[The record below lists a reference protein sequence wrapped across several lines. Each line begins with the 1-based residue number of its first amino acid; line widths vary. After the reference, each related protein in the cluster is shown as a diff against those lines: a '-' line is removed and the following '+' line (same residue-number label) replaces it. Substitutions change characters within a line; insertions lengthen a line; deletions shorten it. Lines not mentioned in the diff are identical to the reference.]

1 MNLVMDEFSGT
12 VPTISVISS
21 KHVHGNVQAASL

>member
-1 MNLVMDEFSGT
+1 MNLVMDEFTET
-12 VPTISVISS
+12 VVTFTVISS